1 MNNFYKK
8 SKIIYIFALLAFA
21 LSVPSTYLEAQS
33 ADKPKTQTKYKKA
46 RALQTKLQKK
56 WLKFMK
62 LLKW

>member
-1 MNNFYKK
+1 MNNFFKK

-21 LSVPSTYLEAQS
+21 FSYPSTYVEAQS

-46 RALQTKLQKK
+46 RALQSKTAKK